1 MNCKIE
7 EIYESIF
14 ISIKEIITQNNNLDY
29 NLEKITSDSE
39 DSLVNAIKSIFTK
52 VNRIGCYFH

>member
-29 NLEKITSDSE
+29 NLETITSDSE
-39 DSLVNAIKSIFTK
+39 DIW
-52 VNRIGCYFH
+52 